1 MLTFSDDGDW
11 AREVA
16 EVSTLPEF
24 QNAQV
29 RFVDPSLIESEY
41 DPDTAE
47 WTVTGDGV
55 LYSGQARVIGV
66 RWGVFSG
73 GASNNPGTETAI
85 RIQVPRFGAGR
96 VRKGVKVYV
105 DDAPF
110 NPVLET
116 YLFAVTSDMQG
127 SAAGAR
133 TFECA
138 LAGDV
143 ELPDPPDPVS
153 PLIYGTGVYGMGTP
167 YGGAP

>member
-1 MLTFSDDGDW
+1 M
-11 AREVA
+11 
-16 EVSTLPEF
+16 
-24 QNAQV
+24 
-29 RFVDPSLIESEY
+29 
-41 DPDTAE
+41 
-47 WTVTGDGV
+47 
-55 LYSGQARVIGV
+55 
-66 RWGVFSG
+66 
-73 GASNNPGTETAI
+73 
-85 RIQVPRFGAGR
+85 GR

-143 ELPDPPDPVS
+143 ELPDPPDLVS